1 MSLDCGV
8 GSGIV
13 TQFSAVEVPLS
24 TGERVHVV
32 VNTDFTVSEEN
43 RLYSLWLSQAGRSI
57 NTQRSYQAKLA
68 VFLTWAASE
77 GVDWRNLTLL
87 DLIRYKLHLQT
98 SPPGQ
103 HSRSGKTVN
112 VYVVA
117 VLQFLR
123 FCAHEGLCDVDV
135 DRRFFN
141 QSGLRDANPQDG
153 NGGPDRAP
161 RLSRMLKAREMT
173 KRPQP
178 ISADDELRLMA
189 CATNPRDALLVRLLL
204 HCALRVGEALGL
216 RLEDLHFLPE
226 STHAGCFERGPH
238 VHIHR
243 RINSNGALA
252 KSRETRS
259 VPVTDEVAQA
269 YAAYQDERYQL
280 LGGISSDYVFVNL
293 YSRNSPP
300 DEPLRYASVHAMF
313 RRWEG
318 RTSVRVRP
326 HQLRH
331 TAATRWVRA
340 GHPLDVVQELLGHK
354 SLDSTQVYLHASAE
368 EMRAAV
374 ESVTSGSSENN
385 GS

>member
-1 MSLDCGV
+1 MPIGCEV
-8 GSGIV
+8 GSGLV
-13 TQFSAVEVPLS
+13 TTFSAVEVPLS
-24 TGERVHVV
+24 TGERVYVV
-32 VNTDFTVSEEN
+32 VDADFTVPEES

-57 NTQRSYQAKLA
+57 NTQRSYQTKLA
-68 VFLTWAASE
+68 VFLTWAATG

-98 SPPGQ
+98 SAPGQ
-103 HSRSGKTVN
+103 RSRSGKTVN
-112 VYVVA
+112 VYLVA

-123 FCAHEGLCDVDV
+123 FCVHEGLCDVDV
-135 DRRFFN
+135 DRRFFD
-141 QSGLRDANPQDG
+141 QAGLRSANPEDG
-153 NGGPDRAP
+153 SGDPNRMP
-161 RLSRMLKAREMT
+161 RLSRMLKSRELT

-178 ISADDELRLMA
+178 ISADEELQLMA
-189 CATNPRDALLVRLLL
+189 CATNPRDALLVRLML
-204 HCALRVGEALGL
+204 HSGLRVGEALGL

-226 STHAGCFERGPH
+226 SIHAGCFERGPH
-238 VHIHR
+238 VHIHP

-252 KSRETRS
+252 KSSDTRS
-259 VPVTDEVAQA
+259 IPVTDEVTQA

-318 RTSVRVRP
+318 RTTVRVRP

-340 GHPLDVVQELLGHK
+340 GHPLDVVQELLGPK

-374 ESVTSGSSENN
+374 ESVTGGHSENN